1 MQKAKNEKQVQAITN
16 TILLKMLEQNA
27 QMQGIMLSYSR
38 AIASQSYNNI
48 NQNHLSEDSFEQKEE
63 NPEFPDNPYD
73 NIKKMETDKYG
84 MPIFRLN

>member
-1 MQKAKNEKQVQAITN
+1 MKNAKNEKQVQAITN

-48 NQNHLSEDSFEQKEE
+48 NQNHLSEDSFEQKEV
-63 NPEFPDNPYD
+63 NPEFPNNPYGD
-73 NIKKMETDKYG
+73 IKKMETDKYG